1 MSITSTTEHRRR
13 TPRLP
18 STPVLVFA
26 AVALCV
32 PALGWLLH
40 ERAKALTGHQ
50 AEAYLT
56 AVADLKAFEIAS
68 WHQDRLDDA
77 EIIAATP
84 YTRSRIREFLE
95 NAGQGPS
102 ADEMRQYLAARL
114 ESKRYNDGLLVDAKG
129 EVRLCEGS
137 EELSLDEEG
146 RADVRAVLDSGRPM
160 VTDLHRSEATGRVH
174 LAIMA
179 PVPGSPAADGSP
191 QRAGVVVFR
200 VDPDVFLY
208 PLVESWPTPSA
219 TSETFLCR
227 REGDEVVFLN
237 ELRHRKGTALTLRFA
252 VASAVLPAAMVVR
265 GQEGVVRGLDYRGV
279 PVRAVGRRIPDTPW
293 YLIAKTDESEI
304 LAPVQLWVWLIVATA
319 ASVVL
324 GTGLSLTLWS
334 ARRDARR
341 LLRQREADEAVHVQ
355 AQVIDQVPGPLI
367 STDLAGNITSWSR
380 GAEGTF
386 GYAADEAIGQHVSL
400 IHPERLRELRQ
411 VEVIAP
417 LLEHGLHEVE
427 TVLRRESGDEFPA
440 HVSLTV
446 VLDPDGAPAA
456 IIEYVLDLTERVRAE
471 EALRRAYMAADVQ
484 RRIAEVF
491 LTVPDEEMYAKV
503 LAILLEAMDSR
514 YGVFGYI
521 DEQGG
526 LVVPTMTRTV
536 WETCDV
542 PNKDIVF
549 PRETWGCSSWPT
561 AIREKRTICQNEP
574 STLVPEGHVPMHRHI
589 SMPIIQQGEV
599 VGLLQVANKPTDYT
613 AEDVALLETVARA
626 IAPVLDARLNRE
638 RLDAARVR
646 AQAELRDE
654 RDRFESLFET
664 APLAK
669 LTLDREGR
677 VGMWNAAA
685 EALFGW
691 TAEEAIGQVLLA
703 IPEAERERVLTVLG
717 ENLMGGTLSNIEL
730 TLRRR
735 DGTPIDV
742 ALWSTPVRGPGGEVT
757 GITAIVADIRARRL
771 AEEEARR
778 LTEEL
783 EKQVAERT
791 AELTV
796 SNDELEAFAYS
807 VSHDLRAPLRGVDGW
822 TVALMED
829 CGDQLGEQAHGYLQR
844 VRQEAARMAEL
855 IDNLLQLSRVTR
867 SEMQRTSVDVSAL
880 ASKVVERL
888 RSSDP
893 ARQVVVEIEPGV
905 SAEGDPK
912 LLEVALT
919 NLIGN
924 AWKFT
929 GKRPSARI
937 EFGVANAEA
946 ECAYY
951 VRDDGVGFDM
961 ANAQR
966 LFSPFHRMHR
976 TSDYPGT
983 GIGLATV
990 QRVVH
995 RHGGRVWAAAAVDQG
1010 ATFYFTL
1017 KEA

>member
-1 MSITSTTEHRRR
+1 MNRLSIVERPR
-13 TPRLP
+13 TASRLP

-26 AVALCV
+26 VVSLCVAL
-32 PALGWLLH
+32 LGWLLH
-40 ERAKALTGHQ
+40 ERAKTLIGHQ

-68 WHQDRLDDA
+68 WHRDRLDDA
-77 EIIAATP
+77 EVIAATP

-95 NAGQGPS
+95 DARQGPT

-114 ESKRYNDGLLVDAKG
+114 ESKRYMDGLLVDAKG
-129 EVRLCEGS
+129 EVRLSVGF
-137 EELSLDEEG
+137 EEPGLDAEG
-146 RADVRAVLDSGRPM
+146 RADVMAVLESGRPM

-191 QRAGVVVFR
+191 RRGGVVVFR

-208 PLVESWPTPSA
+208 PLIESWPTPSA

-227 REGDEVVFLN
+227 QEADEVVFLN

-252 VASAVLPAAMVVR
+252 VASPVLPAAMVVR
-265 GQEGVVRGLDYRGV
+265 GQEGVIRGLDYRGV

-293 YLIAKTDESEI
+293 YLVAKTDEAEI
-304 LAPVQLWVWLIVATA
+304 LRPVHLWVWLIVAC
-319 ASVVL
+319 ASCVVV
-324 GTGLSLTLWS
+324 GTGLSFLLWS

-341 LLRQREADEAVHVQ
+341 LLRQREADEAAHVQ
-355 AQVIDQVPGPLI
+355 AQIIDQVPGPLI
-367 STDLAGNITSWSR
+367 ATDLEGTITSWNR
-380 GAEGTF
+380 GAEIAF
-386 GYAADEAIGQHVSL
+386 GYTADEAIGRSGALIYPDSPVSQREEL
-400 IHPERLRELRQ
+400 VRGPLLGRGTHEVDVVLRRKSGEEFPGHLSMSLVRDPDGKPVGMVGHTFDLTQRVRVEEELRQ
-411 VEVIAP
+411 
-417 LLEHGLHEVE
+417 
-427 TVLRRESGDEFPA
+427 
-440 HVSLTV
+440 
-446 VLDPDGAPAA
+446 
-456 IIEYVLDLTERVRAE
+456 
-471 EALRRAYMAADVQ
+471 
-484 RRIAEVF
+484 
-491 LTVPDEEMYAKV
+491 
-503 LAILLEAMDSR
+503 
-514 YGVFGYI
+514 
-521 DEQGG
+521 
-526 LVVPTMTRTV
+526 
-536 WETCDV
+536 
-542 PNKDIVF
+542 
-549 PRETWGCSSWPT
+549 
-561 AIREKRTICQNEP
+561 
-574 STLVPEGHVPMHRHI
+574 
-589 SMPIIQQGEV
+589 
-599 VGLLQVANKPTDYT
+599 
-613 AEDVALLETVARA
+613 
-626 IAPVLDARLNRE
+626 
-638 RLDAARVR
+638 
-646 AQAELRDE
+646 E

-664 APLAK
+664 APLAR
-669 LTLDREGR
+669 LTLDRGGR

-730 TLRRR
+730 TLQRK

-742 ALWSTPVRGPGGEVT
+742 ALWSTPVRGSGGEVT

-778 LTEEL
+778 LTDEL

-791 AELTV
+791 AEL
-796 SNDELEAFAYS
+796 SAANEELQAFAYS
-807 VSHDLRAPLRGVDGW
+807 VSHDLRAPLRGIDGW
-822 TVALMED
+822 SVALLED
-829 CGDQLGEQAHGYLQR
+829 CWAQLGEQGQGYLQR
-844 VRQEAARMAEL
+844 VRQEAARMGEL
-855 IDNLLQLSRVTR
+855 IDNLLLLSRVTR
-867 SEMQRTSVDVSAL
+867 SEMQRTGVDMSAL
-880 ASKVVERL
+880 ASKVLERL

-893 ARQVVVEIEPGV
+893 DRQVEVAVEPGLV
-905 SAEGDPK
+905 ADGDPK
-912 LLEVALT
+912 LLEIALT

-929 GKRPSARI
+929 SKHSSARI
-937 EFGVANAEA
+937 QFGAIGANGER
-946 ECAYY
+946 AYY

-976 TSDYPGT
+976 VSEYPGT

-995 RHGGRVWAAAAVDQG
+995 RHGGRVWAEAAVGQG

-1017 KEA
+1017 KGA